1 MTWTFRGMGKDKE
14 LAKML
19 LEIELN
25 AKRIKHY
32 PSYSAHALRID
43 DTNVNRVKAILR
55 KIKSPRPLKFEVS
68 NY

>member
-1 MTWTFRGMGKDKE
+1 MTWTFKGMGKDKE
-14 LAKML
+14 LAKDL
-19 LEIELN
+19 LAIELN
-25 AKRIKHY
+25 AKKIKHY
-32 PSYSAHALRID
+32 PSYSTHALRID